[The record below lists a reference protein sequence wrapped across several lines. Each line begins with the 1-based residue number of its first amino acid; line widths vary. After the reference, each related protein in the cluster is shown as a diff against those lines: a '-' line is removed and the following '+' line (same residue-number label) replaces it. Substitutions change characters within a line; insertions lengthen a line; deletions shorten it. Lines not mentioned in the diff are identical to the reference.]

1 MPSLLDLLQ
10 YTTHK
15 SDERAYSVTDKGDT
29 YKCQVGS
36 FRRMKYLAYTGKG
49 ILLAEDS
56 EGCVYLTTKI
66 AICKGKLSSQF
77 KYDHVQNF
85 RWFLSASPYF
95 FLIEVKSTEVELTI
109 FKMYNSVAFSTFMML
124 YNHCL

>member
-1 MPSLLDLLQ
+1 MSGGQFQENEIPCLHWQ
-10 YTTHK
+10 
-15 SDERAYSVTDKGDT
+15 
-29 YKCQVGS
+29 
-36 FRRMKYLAYTGKG
+36 G
-49 ILLAEDS
+49 ILLAEDT

-66 AICKGKLSSQF
+66 AICNGKLSSQF
-77 KYDHVQNF
+77 KYNHVQNF
-85 RWFLSASPYF
+85 RWFLSTSPHF